1 MTPKKQPDVYYCYDE
16 LPKWLQNNPFVH
28 RRYRPPKES
37 YAYCFKSVFMLH
49 TETVNIWTHLVA
61 FFIYLYMAV
70 EFFRHQ
76 HCSGIS
82 GGDKILLSTAYFACA
97 ATWLMSTVYHIMICH
112 SVSVCNFWFKMDILG
127 IIVNFTVNTNILI
140 YFAFYYQPMARY
152 FHHIIMTCSGVWAGV
167 WTMRQ
172 GNGLAR
178 LRQAFGVAVFWP
190 NDKCTP
196 FFCQCQDEF

>member
-76 HCSGIS
+76 HCPGIY
-82 GGDKILLSTAYFACA
+82 GADKILLSTAYFACM

-112 SVSVCNFWFKMDILG
+112 SVSVWKTHLRGTNTQRDRDISRSCSHG
-127 IIVNFTVNTNILI
+127 R
-140 YFAFYYQPMARY
+140 QRY
-152 FHHIIMTCSGVWAGV
+152 LKQSHVGYKGF
-167 WTMRQ
+167 
-172 GNGLAR
+172 
-178 LRQAFGVAVFWP
+178 
-190 NDKCTP
+190 
-196 FFCQCQDEF
+196 